1 MKHLW
6 LSILLISCILSACE
20 ARTDS
25 NTISFSDSA
34 ATFTGPAAESR
45 IIYING
51 RLADLG
57 IIQQLEQ
64 QYNIR
69 VQPGSYWYDPISG
82 LWGIWGQANSG
93 YILPGF
99 TAWGEVPWNA
109 SGGSTNVY
117 VNGRAIHPTELRY
130 LQSLGPVYAG
140 RYWLDARGNYGL
152 EGGAMVGNLVQ
163 AARNHY
169 HGNSGGSTFFRNGY
183 TGIGGGSSGG
193 TSYVIGDGFSVIV
206 D

>member
-1 MKHLW
+1 MNKIII
-6 LSILLISCILSACE
+6 SILLLSFSASGC
-20 ARTDS
+20 AGK
-25 NTISFSDSA
+25 SDSA
-34 ATFTGPAAESR
+34 LQQVPESATTLASLENESR

-57 IIQQLEQ
+57 IIQQLER

-69 VQPGSYWYDPISG
+69 VQPGSYWYDPVSG
-82 LWGIWGQANSG
+82 LWGMWGQSNSG

-99 TAWGEVPWNA
+99 TAWGELPWNA
-109 SGGSTNVY
+109 SGGSTSVF

-130 LQSLGPVYAG
+130 LKSLGPVYAG

-152 EGGAMVGNLVQ
+152 EGGAMMGNLVQ
-163 AARNHY
+163 AARNSNR
-169 HGNSGGSTFFRNGY
+169 GNSGGSTFFRNGY